1 MERVTMKVS
10 SAQVLFFAI
19 LFSLFSCS
27 FPTIQRSGGGMQP
40 RRAPMPQNFGGV
52 KKKVALLRIFNES
65 PHGAEDL
72 GITATEELRREL
84 SRTGQFVIDPMATKS
99 FGSSKEI
106 YAGGGS
112 KLASLSRQAKIQ
124 GINLILFGRIT
135 EARVRENTDEIG
147 LVRKTKS
154 YTESKLELRVFDVN
168 SNREIFTEVFK
179 GFADDSTFRLFSA
192 DDESKV
198 QYRRDLL
205 RYGVRVAV
213 RRSIPELMEVASKL
227 DWTGRVAKIVGNKIY
242 INAGRASGIT
252 ISDILKVMTEGE
264 EIYDPET
271 GALIGTAKGEV
282 KGTIE
287 IIDYFGPDGAIGVL
301 HSGGSVLEGDY
312 VQLY

>member
-1 MERVTMKVS
+1 MKVLPT
-10 SAQVLFFAI
+10 QI
-19 LFSLFSCS
+19 LLVTIFLSLYSCS
-27 FPTIQRSGGGMQP
+27 LPTIQRSGGGMQP
-40 RRAPMPQNFGGV
+40 RREPMPQNFGGV
-52 KKKVALLRIFNES
+52 KKKVALLRIYNES

-84 SRTGQFVIDPMATKS
+84 SRTGQFVIDPMAAKS
-99 FGSSKEI
+99 FGTSKQI

-154 YTESKLELRVFDVN
+154 YTESKLEIRVFDVN

-242 INAGRASGIT
+242 VNAGRASGIT

>member
-1 MERVTMKVS
+1 MKVLS
-10 SAQVLFFAI
+10 IQFLTFAFLI
-19 LFSLFSCS
+19 TFFSCS
-27 FPTIQRSGGGMQP
+27 LPTIERSGGGMQP
-40 RRAPMPQNFGGV
+40 RRGPMPQNFGGV
-52 KKKVALLRIFNES
+52 KKKVALLRVYNES

-72 GITATEELRREL
+72 EITATEELRREL
-84 SRTGQFVIDPMATKS
+84 TRTGQFVIDPMATKS
-99 FGSSKEI
+99 FGTSKQVF
-106 YAGGGS
+106 AGGGS
-112 KLASLSRQAKIQ
+112 KLASLSRQSKIK

-154 YTESKLELRVFDVN
+154 YTESKLEIRVFDVN

-179 GFADDSTFRLFSA
+179 GFVDDSTFRLFSA
-192 DDESKV
+192 DEESQA

-242 INAGRASGIT
+242 INAGRESGIT

-271 GALIGTAKGEV
+271 GALIGTAKGDV

-301 HSGGSVLEGDY
+301 HSGGSVQEGDY

>member
-1 MERVTMKVS
+1 M
-10 SAQVLFFAI
+10 
-19 LFSLFSCS
+19 
-27 FPTIQRSGGGMQP
+27 
-40 RRAPMPQNFGGV
+40 APNFGGV
-52 KKKVALLRIFNES
+52 RKKVALLRIFNES
-65 PHGAEDL
+65 PYGADDL
-72 GITATEELRREL
+72 GITATEELRTEL

-99 FGSSKEI
+99 FGTSKQI

-124 GINLILFGRIT
+124 GINLIMFGRIT

-154 YTESKLELRVFDVN
+154 YTESRLEIRIFDVN
-168 SNREIFTEVFK
+168 SNREIFTEIFK

-213 RRSIPELMEVASKL
+213 RRSIPELIEVASKL

-252 ISDILKVMTEGE
+252 ISDILKVMTEGQ